1 MALTAA
7 VAIRA
12 YEPPDLPVALGVI
25 NAAARSYR
33 AFLPPEHYHDP
44 LMTPEDLRREAAR
57 VRFYVA
63 VDPKGEVVGVMGLER
78 VGDVALIRHGYVRP
92 DRQRQ
97 GIGEALLA
105 HLEGLV
111 PAGTR
116 IYIGTYREN
125 RVARGH
131 LAKHGYREVADSDSI
146 LRTYYEIPEA
156 QRRGSIAFEKVPSG
170 PSPSRPSPSRG
181 EG

>member
-1 MALTAA
+1 MA
-7 VAIRA
+7 VMSSMVIRSCESA
-12 YEPPDLPVALGVI
+12 DLPAALSVI

-33 AFLPPEHYHDP
+33 AFLPPEHYHEP
-44 LMTPEDLRREAAR
+44 LMTPGDFRREAGR
-57 VRFYVA
+57 MRFFLA
-63 VDPKGEVVGVMGLER
+63 VDSDGAVVGVMGLER
-78 VGDVALIRHGYVRP
+78 VSDVALIRHGYVRP

-97 GIGEALLA
+97 GVGEALLA

-146 LRTYYEIPEA
+146 LRAYYEIPEA
-156 QRRGSIAFEKVPSG
+156 QRWGSIALDKVKGIP
-170 PSPSRPSPSRG
+170 
-181 EG
+181 